1 VGGEQIMEIDRQFL
15 LELIRLGRFN
25 ILFFEEANYHQK
37 WRSWAYPLGRE
48 AGTAASFANSL
59 VDIDQR
65 GSHLHDPSQINR
77 GAQRKGLA
85 SAVVGNAVSG
95 SSSGLELMQNL
106 WVMNRA
112 RKEGLSP
119 RDSLDF
125 VKGALKRTDNLL
137 AERELIVAAIPIAGR
152 RRIRESEGVLLQRLR
167 DQLVFEFRRWSVHSR
182 ERAWRENTFFAID
195 ALQNYV
201 NMGSSIISLQ
211 SFRYPLRSGAAA
223 ITSLTSTS
231 AATLNPIVRTLVGV
245 CMRKYQRHKLAR
257 ELPIKRPTMPQGLS
271 LQEVKELQDESS
283 EKDAKRLEEVA
294 FLSENSEK
302 LDTTIDREAHSIER
316 FRQVAQQQTIS
327 GPIIGLTA
335 VARSILSTIAFYDYR
350 ENKIVANKLSF
361 GGRISQATGQAYA
374 LFDTPYTYVK
384 GVIRKR
390 RSERSGQSLT
400 QILERRKH
408 WLDRLES
415 QLISA
420 SPQPQAAPPQAVAPA
435 KN

>member
-1 VGGEQIMEIDRQFL
+1 
-15 LELIRLGRFN
+15 
-25 ILFFEEANYHQK
+25 
-37 WRSWAYPLGRE
+37 
-48 AGTAASFANSL
+48 
-59 VDIDQR
+59 
-65 GSHLHDPSQINR
+65 
-77 GAQRKGLA
+77 
-85 SAVVGNAVSG
+85 
-95 SSSGLELMQNL
+95 
-106 WVMNRA
+106 
-112 RKEGLSP
+112 
-119 RDSLDF
+119 
-125 VKGALKRTDNLL
+125 
-137 AERELIVAAIPIAGR
+137 
-152 RRIRESEGVLLQRLR
+152 
-167 DQLVFEFRRWSVHSR
+167 
-182 ERAWRENTFFAID
+182 
-195 ALQNYV
+195 
-201 NMGSSIISLQ
+201 
-211 SFRYPLRSGAAA
+211 
-223 ITSLTSTS
+223 
-231 AATLNPIVRTLVGV
+231 
-245 CMRKYQRHKLAR
+245 MRKYQRHKLAR